1 MDEFDEN
8 IWKIAEELGNNERHF
23 NQLQHQYRALAS
35 AWILAMFAGV
45 QYVLSNWNTLPLASE
60 VILSLVG
67 LAGAV
72 GITQLWNL
80 DIRVYHQLLEAYF
93 VEGLKLEESY
103 PWLPQVRKNMLVTQ
117 QKRSKGVLGRVIWF
131 YLVGN
136 SVALLVSIFGLT
148 LTVHSYAKFG
158 MVGTTIV
165 ATVGVLAMVL
175 WCYEFW
181 RETRSPLLEA
191 WSNKSM
197 QSTR

>member
-8 IWKIAEELGNNERHF
+8 IWKIAEELANNERHF
-23 NQLQHQYRALAS
+23 NQLQHQYRVLAS

-45 QYVLSNWNTLPLASE
+45 QYVLSNWGNLPLASE
-60 VILSLVG
+60 VILALVG

-93 VEGLKLEESY
+93 VEGLKLEERY
-103 PWLPQVRKNMLVTQ
+103 PWLPQVRKNMLSTQ
-117 QKRSKGVLGRVIWF
+117 QERSKGILGRVVWF

-136 SVALLVSIFGLT
+136 SVALLVSIFGLV
-148 LTVHSYAKFG
+148 LAVHSLADFG
-158 MVGTTIV
+158 AAGSTIV
-165 ATVGVLAMVL
+165 ACVGVLAIVL
-175 WCYEFW
+175 WNLEFW

-191 WSNKSM
+191 WSNKTM
-197 QSTR
+197 QPTR